1 MTIGN
6 IICELRKEKGLSQ
19 KKLAEA
25 LGVSQAAIAKIEINR
40 NEATASTIR
49 KLATFFDVTADYL
62 LGLED
67 DFGARTSP
75 AAATM
80 GESLTKAERE
90 LIADFRQ
97 LSPYLQDI
105 AKNTVRGLTGAGA
118 SDLHK
123 KA

>member
-19 KKLAEA
+19 KKMAEA
-25 LGVSQAAIAKIEINR
+25 IGVSQAAIAKIEINR

-67 DFGARTSP
+67 DGIKT
-75 AAATM
+75 AAPM
-80 GESLTKAERE
+80 NGSLSYSSEERE
-90 LIADFRQ
+90 LIEKFRE
-97 LSPYLQDI
+97 LNAPGRKLV
-105 AKNTVRGLTGAGA
+105 KTVIDTHLATLAENN
-118 SDLHK
+118 K
-123 KA
+123 KRI